1 MMMSDLKVIILYTS
15 MDDEPEGDEKIRW
28 VSILT
33 RLLSILVDKLL
44 GHQIE
49 VIRLSEYDIDPDTF
63 QRSPAI
69 VIPVLSKNFFKS
81 PLLSSYLDVIYKEI
95 SHKRAGEGESAIYFI
110 YKSKIGINNLTPAL
124 AEIKSFHYYR
134 TDAVTDYVTEFKPQQ
149 KEDAENIFWLKTY
162 DVAYEIKNFFL
173 STASSVQQAEN
184 IVSQMSLK
192 SVYLAQVGLD
202 LVSQR
207 DSVKRE
213 IIRNG
218 YRVFPES
225 SLPDN
230 YAPLELQ
237 IRENLNQSIISVHLI
252 GEDAGKL
259 IKDRGLPLVEIE
271 NSLAAEHASLMNE
284 NEDQKKRNRFH
295 RVIWLSENLETLS
308 VKQKLFVENLKREFA
323 NSRNTDVLTLPV
335 EELKSYVI
343 HKLDESN
350 LPDSNGFLNKN
361 HDRKLIY
368 IICDISEYDSC
379 KPIGNLLQEYGFD
392 VIFSNFEGE
401 FLKIRDLHHR
411 NLLNC
416 DGTIIYS
423 GSNDPNWI
431 KSKLLDRQKTLGMG
445 RQSSKNPTAIVIDN
459 DKMLEDSLTIKKDAL
474 ILIKEGEFT
483 KETIDPFI
491 AQVEQS

>member
-1 MMMSDLKVIILYTS
+1 MSDLKVIILYTS
-15 MDDEPEGDEKIRW
+15 IDDEPDGEEKIRW
-28 VSILT
+28 VSDLT
-33 RLLSILVDKLL
+33 KLLTILVDKLL
-44 GHQIE
+44 GRKLE
-49 VIRLSEYDIDPDTF
+49 VIKLSEYDIDPDTF
-63 QRSPAI
+63 RYTPAV
-69 VIPVLSKNFFKS
+69 VIPILSKNFFKS
-81 PLLSSYLDVIYKEI
+81 PLLSSYLDLIQNEI
-95 SHKRAGEGESAIYFI
+95 SHKRSGDAGSFMFFI
-110 YKSKIGINNLTPAL
+110 FKNKIGINSLTPSMADV
-124 AEIKSFHYYR
+124 KSFYYYK
-134 TDAVTDYVTEFKPQQ
+134 TDAVTDYITEFKPLQ
-149 KEDAENIFWLKTY
+149 KEDGENIFWLKTY
-162 DVAYEIKNFFL
+162 DIAYEIKQFSL
-173 STASSVQQAEN
+173 LASSAIHQAEN

-202 LVSQR
+202 LISQR
-207 DSVKRE
+207 ESVMRE

-218 YRVFPES
+218 YRVLPDS
-225 SLPDN
+225 VLPDN
-230 YAPLELQ
+230 YAPLELK
-237 IRENLNQSIISVHLI
+237 IREILNHSGISVHLI
-252 GEDAGKL
+252 GEDSGKL

-271 NSLAAEHASLMNE
+271 NSLAAEHSTLMNE
-284 NEDQKKRNRFH
+284 GEDPRKRNRFH
-295 RVIWLSENLETLS
+295 RIIWLSENMETLS

-323 NSRNTDVLTLPV
+323 NSRNTDILTLPV
-335 EELKSYVI
+335 EELKSYII

-350 LPDSNGFLNKN
+350 LPDTGAILSKKG
-361 HDRKLIY
+361 DRKLIY

-401 FLKIRDLHHR
+401 FLKIRDLHNR

-445 RQSSKNPTAIVIDN
+445 RENSKNPTAIVIDN
-459 DKMLEDSLTIKKDAL
+459 DRKLEDSLTIKKDAL

-483 KETIDPFI
+483 KEIMHPFI